1 MIKPFDM
8 NELLDTMARL
18 VSTQFKIT
26 SLANLYARRL
36 DASKTFTV
44 LWELMKRIFREGT
57 DMVVFDDLPS
67 AVSEDYGL
75 MINFF
80 ERSIEIS
87 RQGGT
92 ILCLFRSSHSDRFLI
107 DQLLEITDA
116 HLSLSIEDT
125 LKNYRLETF
134 SQRAVRKIDGIKPIP
149 SRGVAFRVNSRLIK
163 IENRSLEALTG
174 IGLAL

>member
-1 MIKPFDM
+1 
-8 NELLDTMARL
+8 
-18 VSTQFKIT
+18 
-26 SLANLYARRL
+26 
-36 DASKTFTV
+36 
-44 LWELMKRIFREGT
+44 
-57 DMVVFDDLPS
+57 MVVFDDLPP

-80 ERSIEIS
+80 DRSIEIS
-87 RQGGT
+87 RQGVT

-149 SRGVAFRVNSRLIK
+149 SRAVAFRVNSRLIK
-163 IENRSLEALTG
+163 LENRSLEALTG

>member
-8 NELLDTMARL
+8 SDLLDTMAKL

-44 LWELMKRIFREGT
+44 LWELMKRMFREGT

-116 HLSLSIEDT
+116 HLSLSI
-125 LKNYRLETF
+125 
-134 SQRAVRKIDGIKPIP
+134 
-149 SRGVAFRVNSRLIK
+149 
-163 IENRSLEALTG
+163 
-174 IGLAL
+174 

>member
-36 DASKTFTV
+36 DPSKTFTV
-44 LWELMKRIFREGT
+44 LWELMKRMFREGT
-57 DMVVFDDLPS
+57 DMVVFDDLPP

-134 SQRAVRKIDGIKPIP
+134 SQRAVRKIDGIKSIP
-149 SRGVAFRVNSRLIK
+149 SRGVAFRINSRLIK
-163 IENRSLEALTG
+163 LENRSLEALTG

>member
-36 DASKTFTV
+36 DPSKTFTV
-44 LWELMKRIFREGT
+44 LWELMKRMFREGT
-57 DMVVFDDLPS
+57 DMVVF
-67 AVSEDYGL
+67 SEDYGL

-116 HLSLSIEDT
+116 HLSMSIEDT

-134 SQRAVRKIDGIKPIP
+134 AYRAVRKIDGIKPIP

-163 IENRSLEALTG
+163 LENRSLEALTG